1 MNIASQPKRKTMK
14 KHSIVALALVSF
26 ALVLATVTIAG
37 DPFFGTWK
45 LNLAKSKFPPGQQL
59 KSATTKREARD
70 KGFKSTWDV
79 VDAEG
84 KASHIVYDVKFDGK
98 DYTRIDAN
106 TYGYVEK
113 KDGKEVRRGRIVVSK
128 DGKTTTET
136 LKMKDAK
143 GQEFTIILVSDKVN
157 DKQ

>member
-1 MNIASQPKRKTMK
+1 MRKPAMT
-14 KHSIVALALVSF
+14 A
-26 ALVLATVTIAG
+26 
-37 DPFFGTWK
+37 DPFVGTWK
-45 LNLAKSKFPPGQQL
+45 LNLEKSKFPPGQQL

-70 KGFKSTWDV
+70 NALISTWDV

-98 DYTRIDAN
+98 DYTRVDAN
-106 TYGYVEK
+106 TYDYVDK
-113 KDGKEVRRGRIVVSK
+113 KSGKEVWRGRIIVSK

-136 LKMKDAK
+136 IKVQDAK
-143 GQEFTIILVSDKVN
+143 GQEFTVILVSDKVN